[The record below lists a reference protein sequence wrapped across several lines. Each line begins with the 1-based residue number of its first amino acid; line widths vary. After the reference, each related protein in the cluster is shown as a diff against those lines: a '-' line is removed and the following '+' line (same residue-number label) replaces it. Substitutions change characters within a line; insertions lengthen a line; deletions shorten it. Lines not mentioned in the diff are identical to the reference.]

1 MNAGPP
7 RYRLDLVPLPDPI
20 PVRIRLRQFLK
31 LALRLARFRCLSV
44 EEVRPPEP
52 ALARA
57 RAPEGPP

>member
-1 MNAGPP
+1 MNADPP

-31 LALRLARFRCLSV
+31 LALRLARFRCVRL
-44 EEVRPPEP
+44 EELRPPVP
-52 ALARA
+52 APATA